1 MRKVQVNAMV
11 AEAIDNLMK
20 AQPGRPSSER
30 QAFRQ
35 KANEILAQ
43 LTIVDLRKIDDELV
57 HMLNLFA

>member
-20 AQPGRPSSER
+20 AHPGRPSFER

-43 LTIVDLRKIDDELV
+43 LTIVDLRKMDDELL